1 MWVIIYPFSIRIMS
15 ESTKKCPFCESEV
28 SETAVK
34 CKYCWEFID
43 KRYKKTDKLI
53 YRDAFQISDPK
64 IFCPQCWYEG
74 KTSKIERKGN
84 SSVWCLLFLFFFIP
98 GMIYNARR
106 GRPYFVCPEC
116 GYKHIKK
123 LEKK

>member
-1 MWVIIYPFSIRIMS
+1 MP

-28 SETAVK
+28 PETAVK
-34 CKYCWEFID
+34 CKYCGEFID
-43 KRYKKTDKLI
+43 KKYQKTDKVI
-53 YRDAFQISDPK
+53 YRNAFQASKPK

-74 KTSKIERKGN
+74 ETSKIERKG
-84 SSVWCLLFLFFFIP
+84 SSYTWCLLYLFFLVP
-98 GMIYNARR
+98 GLIYDARR
-106 GRPYFVCPEC
+106 GRYYFVCPEC